1 MNKLSTREKII
12 EAMYHLV
19 AEVGYDKAS
28 INKIAQIVGI
38 QKPSVYYY
46 FNSKE
51 TIFNEVL
58 SGLYPLTK
66 LIEDQKIL
74 NTNCMEDFHAQLITL
89 GYEII
94 KSYKDDV
101 ERRLVLAEL
110 DTQAQRIPSVWKQ
123 KIQLDHEN
131 IEAWRSILQHG
142 KDISALPASF
152 EVEVNAEMF
161 FVISAGFS
169 YSVANKESIH
179 SKAIWKNIVDSLFEI

>member
-1 MNKLSTREKII
+1 MNKPSTREKIV
-12 EAMYHLV
+12 EAMYYLV

-38 QKPSVYYY
+38 KKPSVYYY

-51 TIFNEVL
+51 TIFIEVL
-58 SGLYPLTK
+58 SSLYPLSK
-66 LIEDQKIL
+66 LIKDQEIL
-74 NTNCMEDFHAQLITL
+74 NSNCMEDFSAQLIIL

-94 KSYKDDV
+94 QSYKDDV

-110 DTQAQRIPSVWKQ
+110 DIQAQRISSIWEQ
-123 KIQLDHEN
+123 KIQLDREN

-152 EVEVNAEMF
+152 DVEVNAEMF
-161 FVISAGFS
+161 FVISAGIS

-179 SKAIWKNIVDSLFEI
+179 SKAIWKNVVDSLFKR